1 MIHGWVV
8 KLLIKLIKWI
18 DLSYLYGMKK
28 IYLVDVSS
36 MFFRA
41 FYAIRPLSSSKGV
54 PVNAVYGFISMII
67 KLIREKN
74 PEYVLFCYDRKEPSF
89 RKDLYVDYK
98 ANRTEMPDDLQ
109 VQMPYLKQVADLFG
123 IADIEAEGYEA
134 DDLIG
139 TVAKLAEKENFQVYI
154 VSGDKDFS
162 QLVNENVFIYDT
174 MKEFIYTKEAVKEKH
189 GVYPEQF
196 IDFLAITGDTS
207 DHIPGIAG
215 IGPKGA
221 QKLIEEFKNL
231 ENLYEQI
238 EKGNT
243 GSLSAKNLEKITQ
256 AKDLAILSKKLV
268 TIACDIPINKTI
280 EDFRIKNFKT
290 EELRAFLQDL
300 NFKSFEKTLLGEG
313 NEHINSVVSAVKSES
328 KPSQTL
334 VTEPNISTD
343 KRNLIFTPWI
353 KEIIQSRI
361 KNEKFF
367 MFLCDSQIFIIFE
380 NQHYSF
386 GHLSEAQLDYKNI
399 KWSGFDIK
407 KIWTEI
413 GLSYADALTA
423 EIDWDLM
430 LGSYTLKASDTSD
443 LKDLVWKKLNIE
455 LAKDLSTNNY
465 KTFVEA
471 VDQLNRSVV
480 AEVVEKK
487 VKVIYE
493 KIEKPMIP
501 ILYAMEKSGI
511 QLDVGHLK
519 KFSAELENQIK
530 TLETDIH
537 QIAGEKFNIAS
548 PKQLGVI
555 LFEKL
560 GLEAVKKTKTG
571 YSTDNEVLE
580 KLNHPIAQHLMDY
593 RELTKLKST
602 YVDALPELVDQSG
615 RLHTHF
621 NQALTTTGRLSSNNP
636 NLQNIPIKTEKG
648 QRVRQAFI
656 ASAHKKLLSLDY
668 SQIELRV
675 LAHISDDKA
684 LISAF
689 KDDLDIHTATA
700 SEVFSVDLKNV
711 TKEQRRVAKAVNF
724 GIAYGQGAYGL
735 AETLGISRTESKD
748 IIDKYFK
755 KFSGIKDYISSTI
768 ELAHERKFVETLFGR
783 RRYLSELESTNA
795 MVKKFGERAA
805 INAPIQGTAS
815 DLMKMAMIDVYR
827 YMHSEKTNREK
838 FNLLLQVHDELVFEG
853 EPRELDLHLPAI
865 KNIMENVV
873 RLKVPL
879 KVNSAIGNN
888 WDQAH

>member
-1 MIHGWVV
+1 
-8 KLLIKLIKWI
+8 
-18 DLSYLYGMKK
+18 MKK

-89 RKDLYVDYK
+89 RKDMYVDYK

-139 TVAKLAEKENFQVYI
+139 TVTRMAEKENFQVYI

-174 MKEFIYTKEAVKEKH
+174 MKEFIYTKDAVKEKH

-221 QKLIEEFKNL
+221 QKLIEEFQNL
-231 ENLYEQI
+231 ENIYTQI

-243 GSLSAKNLEKITQ
+243 GSLTIKNLEKIKQ
-256 AKDLAILSKKLV
+256 AKELAILSKKLV
-268 TIACDIPINKTI
+268 TIVCDIPINKTI
-280 EDFRIKNFKT
+280 EDFRLKNFKT

-300 NFKSFEKTLLGEG
+300 NFKSFEKTLLSEG
-313 NEHINSVVSAVKSES
+313 NEHINGVVSSPKSEP
-328 KPSQTL
+328 KPVQHAA
-334 VTEPNISTD
+334 TEQKISSD
-343 KRNLIFTPWI
+343 KRNLIFTPWV
-353 KEIIQSRI
+353 KEIIQSRL

-367 MFLCDSQIFIIFE
+367 MFLNDSLIFIIFE

-386 GHLSEAQLDYKNI
+386 GNLSEAQFDFKNI
-399 KWSGFDIK
+399 EWSGFDIK
-407 KIWTEI
+407 KIWSEV
-413 GLSYADALTA
+413 GLSYVDALSA
-423 EIDWDLM
+423 ELDWDLM

-443 LKDLVWKKLNIE
+443 LKDLIWKKLNIE
-455 LAKDLSTNNY
+455 LGDDLSVNNY
-465 KTFVEA
+465 KSFVET
-471 VDQLNRSVV
+471 VDQLNRSVLT
-480 AEVVEKK
+480 EVLDKK
-487 VKVIYE
+487 IKVIYE

-511 QLDVGHLK
+511 QLDVSHLK
-519 KFSAELENQIK
+519 KFSIELENQIK
-530 TLETDIH
+530 ILETDIH
-537 QIAGEKFNIAS
+537 QIADEKFNIAS

-560 GLEAVKKTKTG
+560 GLEAIKKTKTG

-602 YVDALPELVDQSG
+602 YVDALPELVDQTG

-656 ASAHKKLLSLDY
+656 TSANKKLLSLDY

-675 LAHISDDKA
+675 LAHISEDKA

-700 SEVFSVDLKNV
+700 SEVFSVGLKDV
-711 TKEQRRVAKAVNF
+711 TKEQRRIAKAVNF

-827 YMHSEKTNREK
+827 YMHNEKMNREK

-853 EPRELDLHLPAI
+853 EPNELDVHLPAI

-879 KVNSAIGNN
+879 KVNSAIGLN

>member
-1 MIHGWVV
+1 
-8 KLLIKLIKWI
+8 
-18 DLSYLYGMKK
+18 
-28 IYLVDVSS
+28 
-36 MFFRA
+36 
-41 FYAIRPLSSSKGV
+41 
-54 PVNAVYGFISMII
+54 MII

-89 RKDLYVDYK
+89 RKDMYVDYK

-139 TVAKLAEKENFQVYI
+139 TVTRMAEKENFQVYI

-162 QLVNENVFIYDT
+162 QLVNEHVFIYDT
-174 MKEFIYTKEAVKEKH
+174 MKEFIYTKDAVKEKH

-221 QKLIEEFKNL
+221 QKLIEEFQNL
-231 ENLYEQI
+231 ENIYAQI

-243 GSLSAKNLEKITQ
+243 GSLTVKNLEKIKQ

-268 TIACDIPINKTI
+268 TIVCDIPIKKKI

-313 NEHINSVVSAVKSES
+313 QQNIGGVVSQNKTDSKTENKNVPIAAVE
-328 KPSQTL
+328 Q
-334 VTEPNISTD
+334 NISTD
-343 KRNLIFTPWI
+343 KRNLIFTPWV
-353 KEIIQSRI
+353 KEIIQSRL

-367 MFLCDSQIFIIFE
+367 MFLSDSLIFIIFE

-386 GHLSEAQLDYKNI
+386 GHLSEALFDYKNI

-407 KIWTEI
+407 KIWSEV
-413 GLSYADALTA
+413 GLSYLDALSA

-455 LAKDLSTNNY
+455 LGDDLSVNNY

-471 VDQLNRSVV
+471 VDLLNRSVIT
-480 AEVVEKK
+480 EVLDKK
-487 VKVIYE
+487 IKVIYE

-511 QLDVGHLK
+511 QLDVDHLK

-537 QIAGEKFNIAS
+537 KIAGEKFNIAS

-560 GLEAVKKTKTG
+560 GLEALKKTKTG

-602 YVDALPELVDQSG
+602 YVDALPELVDQTG

-621 NQALTTTGRLSSNNP
+621 NQALTTTGRLSSTNP

-656 ASAHKKLLSLDY
+656 TSQNKKLLSLDY

-689 KDDLDIHTATA
+689 KDDLDIHTTTA
-700 SEVFSVDLKNV
+700 SEVFSVKLKDV
-711 TKEQRRVAKAVNF
+711 TKEQRRIAKAVNF

-735 AETLGISRTESKD
+735 AETLGISRIESKD

-768 ELAHERKFVETLFGR
+768 ELANERKFVETLFGR

-853 EPRELDLHLPAI
+853 EPNELDIHLPAI

>member
-1 MIHGWVV
+1 
-8 KLLIKLIKWI
+8 
-18 DLSYLYGMKK
+18 MKK

-41 FYAIRPLSSSKGV
+41 FYAIRPLTSSKGV

-109 VQMPYLKQVADLFG
+109 VQMPYLKKVAELFG
-123 IADIEAEGYEA
+123 IADIEADGYEA

-139 TVAKLAEKENFQVYI
+139 TVTRMAEKENFQVYI

-174 MKEFIYTKEAVKEKH
+174 MKEFIYTKDAVIEKH
-189 GVYPEQF
+189 GVHPEQF

-221 QKLIEEFKNL
+221 QKIIEEFHNL
-231 ENLYEQI
+231 ENLYLQI
-238 EKGNT
+238 DKGNT
-243 GSLSAKNLEKITQ
+243 GSLTAKNLEKINQ
-256 AKDLAILSKKLV
+256 ARELAILSKKLV
-268 TIACDIPINKTI
+268 TIVCDIPIQQTL
-280 EDFRIKNFKT
+280 EDFRIKDFKT
-290 EELRAFLQDL
+290 DELREFLQDL

-313 NEHINSVVSAVKSES
+313 QQHIGGVVSSTKAASKEAVKEGATVVGTVIGEAPKETVSSE
-328 KPSQTL
+328 
-334 VTEPNISTD
+334 
-343 KRNLIFTPWI
+343 KRNLIFTPWV
-353 KEIIQSRI
+353 KEIIQSRL

-367 MFLCDSQIFIIFE
+367 MFLNDSQIFVIFE

-407 KIWTEI
+407 KIWSEV
-413 GLSYADALTA
+413 GLSYEDAVSA

-443 LKDLVWKKLNIE
+443 LKDLIQKKLSLE
-455 LAKDLSTNNY
+455 LPEDLAANNY
-465 KTFVEA
+465 KAFVEI
-471 VDQLNRSVV
+471 VDQLNRSVYQ
-480 AEVVEKK
+480 EVVDKNI
-487 VKVIYE
+487 KVIYE
-493 KIEKPMIP
+493 KIEKPMIS

-519 KFSAELENQIK
+519 KFSNELEIQIK
-530 TLETDIH
+530 KLETDIH
-537 QIAGEKFNIAS
+537 LIAGEKFNIAS

-560 GLEAVKKTKTG
+560 GLEAIKKTKTG

-580 KLNHPIAQHLMDY
+580 KLNHPIAKHLMDF

-602 YVDALPELVDQSG
+602 YVDALPELVDQTG

-621 NQALTTTGRLSSNNP
+621 NQALTATGRLSSTNP

-656 ASAHKKLLSLDY
+656 TAADKKLLSLDY

-675 LAHISDDKA
+675 LAHISEDKA
-684 LISAF
+684 LMSAF

-700 SEVFSVDLKNV
+700 SEVFSVGLKDV
-711 TKEQRRVAKAVNF
+711 TKEQRRIAKAVNF

-748 IIDKYFK
+748 IIEKYFK

-815 DLMKMAMIDVYR
+815 DLMKMAMIDVNR
-827 YMHSEKTNREK
+827 YMQNEKINRAEL
-838 FNLLLQVHDELVFEG
+838 NLLLQVHDELVFEG
-853 EPRELDLHLPAI
+853 LPNQLEIHSVAI

-879 KVNSAIGNN
+879 KVNSAIGQN